1 MRRSIHVMLYQ
12 DAVLE
17 HGYLRPVAVLPD
29 DHDPL
34 HRLAP
39 GQELGLGDDRR
50 AAAPG
55 VTALPASLPLGF
67 EPRRPLDGLDARRAV
82 GACRAHVNHRVRR
95 VVGLWRRGLRI
106 RSAAP
111 TAAPAPCRWLCL
123 GRACRLLGGNRA
135 ADGGRVSA
143 GPGLALRAACL
154 GPCRGLGPGFVVGAS
169 RDSPALAA
177 PAAATAPPAAGAR
190 PGLVLAVPGIA
201 RRFITAGC
209 GGREGPGSRA
219 RGGRAA
225 RHGLIAR
232 GAGNGRR
239 CDLRRLEDNQWRL
252 ERRRDSGR
260 PVLPCGE
267 RHRNRAGR
275 AGRPGRARPGPP
287 RILGLLSRR
296 TRRADNRTGPAEQA
310 KSRAAACL
318 SRAAGCAG
326 AWAGTV
332 AGPRG
337 GGAGAGPRGGLAG
350 TGPRGGL
357 AAAGTARTAGPGWS
371 LAQSA

>member
-67 EPRRPLDGLDARRAV
+67 EPRRPLDGLDVRRAV

-123 GRACRLLGGNRA
+123 GRAGGACRLLGGNRA

-143 GPGLALRAACL
+143 GPGLALRAA
-154 GPCRGLGPGFVVGAS
+154 GLGPGFVVGAS
-169 RDSPALAA
+169 RDSPRRPDARTRQPGRLAWRPA
-177 PAAATAPPAAGAR
+177 RCRTAPRPRSRPPGPWPVAAEPAGTLPRWPGRDSSPPSGAGRRAAARPAAA
-190 PGLVLAVPGIA
+190 
-201 RRFITAGC
+201 
-209 GGREGPGSRA
+209 
-219 RGGRAA
+219 
-225 RHGLIAR
+225 
-232 GAGNGRR
+232 
-239 CDLRRLEDNQWRL
+239 
-252 ERRRDSGR
+252 
-260 PVLPCGE
+260 
-267 RHRNRAGR
+267 
-275 AGRPGRARPGPP
+275 PGRLWP
-287 RILGLLSRR
+287 R
-296 TRRADNRTGPAEQA
+296 
-310 KSRAAACL
+310 
-318 SRAAGCAG
+318 
-326 AWAGTV
+326 
-332 AGPRG
+332 
-337 GGAGAGPRGGLAG
+337 
-350 TGPRGGL
+350 
-357 AAAGTARTAGPGWS
+357 
-371 LAQSA
+371 

>member
-67 EPRRPLDGLDARRAV
+67 EPRRPLDGLDVRRAV

-95 VVGLWRRGLRI
+95 VVGLWRRGLR
-106 RSAAP
+106 
-111 TAAPAPCRWLCL
+111 
-123 GRACRLLGGNRA
+123 
-135 ADGGRVSA
+135 
-143 GPGLALRAACL
+143 
-154 GPCRGLGPGFVVGAS
+154 RGLGPGFVVGAS